1 MAQKT
6 NADLLALWE
15 GLTDAPTAEDT
26 DATLDTVVQQLNADF
41 EAQSRPCI
49 PVPIHYCLGRRI
61 CSIAGFLQ
69 NEVL

>member
-1 MAQKT
+1 MPHGWQSQTWPVLLGTAVSLTCSAASLQVAQKT

-41 EAQSRPCI
+41 EA
-49 PVPIHYCLGRRI
+49 
-61 CSIAGFLQ
+61 
-69 NEVL
+69 